1 MEAMLSAANPG
12 FRSRFKQRVAFPDWD
27 EKDVVEYLRRRC
39 AKKGLTLTEGAA
51 GVLRA
56 RLTTVRVRPGWANA
70 RDAEFTFDELQGAR
84 AQRLAAAA
92 EAEDN
97 PSFTRADAVAA
108 MESFDRLRPP
118 PQGQRSLGTMAAQLE
133 DEEEEPR
140 FLEIEPPREVEK
152 EVEQEQE
159 LRVEPGDS
167 GPKGMG
173 VAAALQEA
181 CVELGYDEDNTKRS
195 RLCTVNPPTPAAT
208 QASHGPAA

>member
-1 MEAMLSAANPG
+1 M
-12 FRSRFKQRVAFPDWD
+12 
-27 EKDVVEYLRRRC
+27 VEYLRRRC

-118 PQGQRSLGTMAAQLE
+118 PQGQRSLGTMAAQLSNPDGPEKE

-140 FLEIEPPREVEK
+140 CHEIEPPREVEK